1 MNTLIE
7 RYIYA
12 VTKRL
17 PENQRKEIEIE
28 LRSLIDDMIMS
39 KSDEP
44 NEAIIKE
51 ALLELGDPA
60 ELADQYRDKKRYLI
74 GPDYIDQYF
83 FVLKIVLSATGLV
96 FILSLVVG
104 SIFSSSAA
112 NILGET
118 VSNMISGLIQAGFW
132 VTVFFALA
140 EYYNWEDVKSKKGAD
155 WTLKD
160 LPTIPNEKSKIKISD
175 SIIEIFISTVATIVI
190 LFTPH
195 IIGGSFEFNGD
206 RRWLTIFNLTALKK
220 HSYLFIGV
228 YIATILKEG
237 MKLVMRRW
245 SIRLALFVSFF
256 SLLSATLSVLF
267 FSRKDI
273 WNSELL
279 DFLPDE
285 FVSQLPDWLQ
295 IIPLIVG
302 IIVIVTV
309 IEIIIAL
316 YKGYKYEPTK

>member
-104 SIFSSSAA
+104 SIFSS
-112 NILGET
+112 
-118 VSNMISGLIQAGFW
+118 
-132 VTVFFALA
+132 
-140 EYYNWEDVKSKKGAD
+140 
-155 WTLKD
+155 
-160 LPTIPNEKSKIKISD
+160 
-175 SIIEIFISTVATIVI
+175 
-190 LFTPH
+190 
-195 IIGGSFEFNGD
+195 
-206 RRWLTIFNLTALKK
+206 
-220 HSYLFIGV
+220 
-228 YIATILKEG
+228 
-237 MKLVMRRW
+237 
-245 SIRLALFVSFF
+245 
-256 SLLSATLSVLF
+256 
-267 FSRKDI
+267 
-273 WNSELL
+273 
-279 DFLPDE
+279 
-285 FVSQLPDWLQ
+285 
-295 IIPLIVG
+295 
-302 IIVIVTV
+302 
-309 IEIIIAL
+309 
-316 YKGYKYEPTK
+316 